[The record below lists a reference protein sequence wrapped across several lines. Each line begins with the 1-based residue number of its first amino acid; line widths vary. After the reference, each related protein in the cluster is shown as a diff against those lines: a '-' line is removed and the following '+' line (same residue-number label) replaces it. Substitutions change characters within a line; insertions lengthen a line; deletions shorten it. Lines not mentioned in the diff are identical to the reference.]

1 MVPAEIK
8 VKTSEILEGVV
19 RRTINMHSECVIKLV
34 VFEKYQ
40 ADIYKAG
47 NTLSVVD
54 DKDTLLFKGI
64 IEEQK
69 NVYSFDEI
77 TVIIH
82 AASSTVNMDKKA
94 FKYVYQNMSREEI
107 INLIAQ
113 QNGAKVIF
121 HDLDSQMRKKIS
133 CIQNEESDWDFIKRL
148 VMSAGSKLWTEDM
161 DLIPKIH
168 IARKNLSQF
177 KESISI
183 RDGRLVKY
191 GTDAE
196 EDLGEGGV
204 EAVLY
209 QAARAAY
216 MDYPQPAGWEIIDSV
231 NTEFGYSYNVLK
243 RNNNII
249 IAYRGTDD
257 IVDGVY
263 DVVSATNS
271 VFNEIAPNFIT
282 HQVNRLYAK
291 MMPDLTAQKESLY
304 KMIPDLTA
312 QKEMAINT
320 FKKIIEK
327 YPTANLYLTGHSLGG
342 HLVLESMLEGIRM
355 GRSSIVM
362 RAVIFNALGSGNFLD
377 IYLNKT
383 KLTRKL
389 HHHRIEGDYIAPI
402 LPKGGKETVH
412 PNVKGL
418 GFPHSIS
425 LFHDSFSYKPKRRF
439 YSKDKEKII
448 PECIPLEIQP
458 CRISLWGTV
467 LEANNQYIK
476 VKFDYDRV
484 PVKIENACKIKLSSF
499 YLNSAACTGIYVP
512 PDKGSYGLFEFPFV
526 VLDNGVFKGSNNS
539 ITEKPEVTRIV
550 R

>member
-82 AASSTVNMDKKA
+82 AASATVNMDKKA

-148 VMSAGSKLWTEDM
+148 VMSAGSKLWAEDM

-257 IVDGVY
+257 IVDGIY
-263 DVVSATNS
+263 DVISATS
-271 VFNEIAPNFIT
+271 GVAEEI
-282 HQVNRLYAK
+282 VNNPIIHETQKISR
-291 MMPDLTAQKESLY
+291 MIIPSLTAQKEL
-304 KMIPDLTA
+304 A
-312 QKEMAINT
+312 VGT
-320 FKKIIEK
+320 FRKIIEK
-327 YPTANLYLTGHSLGG
+327 YPTAKFYITGHSLGG
-342 HLVLESMLEGIRM
+342 HLTLESMLEAIQM
-355 GRSSIVM
+355 GKSSLVE
-362 RAVIFNALGSGNFLD
+362 RAVVFNALGSGKFFD

-484 PVKIENACKIKLSSF
+484 PVKIENACKIKLISF